1 MTRRTSFSTSAMV
14 LSLTLACAPMVH
26 AAAPSFWANNAGS
39 TPTKVKL
46 IKFSIRN
53 DSKASRQLKAG
64 DQQITIAPG
73 QTAAVKL
80 GLGLQVTTVSE
91 TTKLPS
97 GAVVTTVTESL
108 GGNTLAVS

>member
-1 MTRRTSFSTSAMV
+1 MV
-14 LSLTLACAPMVH
+14 LSLALTCAPLMH
-26 AAAPSFWANNAGS
+26 AAGPSVRADNVSS
-39 TPTKVKL
+39 TPTKVNL

-53 DSKASRQLKAG
+53 DSKASLQLKAG

-97 GAVVTTVTESL
+97 GSVLTTVTESL